1 MDKTFDVVVWGATGF
16 TGRLVAEYLAG
27 RYGLDGEVKWTI
39 GGRNGQKLESLRQA
53 LQAGVG
59 QLPPQVADSHDLEAL
74 RTIVRQTRVMCTTVG
89 PYARYGSELVQ
100 ACAEEGVD
108 YCDLTGEVHW
118 MHEMIMRHDATAAA
132 SGARIVHT
140 CGFDSIPS
148 DLGVFYVQ
156 RAMAEAH
163 GVYATEVKYRALDF
177 KGGFSGG
184 TVASMLDMLERAEQD
199 PSVEQLIS
207 DPYALDPHDGVRG
220 LDGPD
225 SNSAFYDADFK
236 AWAAPFVM
244 AGINTR
250 VVRRSHALMGYP
262 YGDDF
267 RYNEATLIRA
277 GVVGATIAASV
288 SVGTAGMLAAM
299 AFAPTRNLLARWLP
313 SPGEGPSQTAREA
326 GFFKIALLGKHPE
339 TEAKDVLIYVRGDRD
354 PGYGSTAKML
364 AESAACLARDGINV
378 GGGIATPASTMG
390 AALVDR
396 LHQNAGVTF
405 ELGPT
410 SRTEPADAP
419 DAR

>member
-16 TGRLVAEYLAG
+16 TGRLVAEYLAE
-27 RYGLDGEVKWTI
+27 RYGLDGEIKWTI

-53 LQAGVG
+53 LGAGVG
-59 QLPPQVADSHDLEAL
+59 QLPPQVADSHDLDGL
-74 RTIVRQTRVMCTTVG
+74 RAIVRQTRVMCTTVG

-118 MHEMIMRHDATAAA
+118 MREMIQNHEATASA

-140 CGFDSIPS
+140 CGFDSVPS

-156 RAMAEAH
+156 RAMADAH
-163 GVYATEVKYRALDF
+163 GVYANEVKYRALDF

-184 TVASMLDMLERAEQD
+184 TVASMLDMMERAEKD
-199 PSVEQLIS
+199 PRINAIAS
-207 DPYALDPHDGVRG
+207 DPYGLNPEDSARG

-225 SNSAFYDADFK
+225 SNTAFYDEDFK
-236 AWAAPFVM
+236 AWAAPFIM
-244 AGINTR
+244 AGVNTR

-267 RYNEATLIRA
+267 RYGEATLIRR
-277 GVVGATIAASV
+277 GVGGAVIAASV
-288 SVGTAGMLAAM
+288 SVGMAGMMAAT
-299 AFAPTRNLLARWLP
+299 AFAPTRNLMARWLP
-313 SPGEGPSQTAREA
+313 APGEGPTEEAREA
-326 GFFKIALLGKHPE
+326 GFFKIALLGKHPQ
-339 TEAKDVLIYVRGDRD
+339 TRSKDVLIYVEGDRD
-354 PGYGSTAKML
+354 PGYGSTSKML
-364 AESAACLARDGINV
+364 AESAVCLARDGINV
-378 GGGIATPASTMG
+378 GGGIGTPAATMG

-405 ELGPT
+405 KL
-410 SRTEPADAP
+410 AP
-419 DAR
+419 YQ